1 MTPVALALVLA
12 SAVAHATWNLMAKRV
27 ARGLAF
33 NWLFDAV
40 SVALYAPLALG
51 AALAERP
58 TVGPLEVV
66 FVVGSALLHLAY
78 FALLLR
84 GYRSGDLSVV
94 YPLARGVGPMLST
107 LAAVALLGERPTPGA
122 LVGAVFI
129 GAGVVVLTGS
139 PRRLT
144 EPTSGRPVLYALT
157 TGGLIAAY
165 TLWDKH
171 AVTLGRLSPLVYFWG
186 FTAVRAALLTPV
198 ALRCWD
204 EVRVTWRWHRR
215 EAIGV
220 GILSPLSYVLVLSAL
235 AVSPV
240 SYVAP
245 AREIGILLGA
255 AMGSRLLAEGH
266 GPRRLSAAAAMV
278 VGVALLATH

>member
-107 LAAVALLGERPTPGA
+107 LAAVALLGERPTAELVRALARELAVALAQRGRAAVDLGRFGA
-122 LVGAVFI
+122 EAVH
-129 GAGVVVLTGS
+129 
-139 PRRLT
+139 R
-144 EPTSGRPVLYALT
+144 GRP
-157 TGGLIAAY
+157 I
-165 TLWDKH
+165 
-171 AVTLGRLSPLVYFWG
+171 P
-186 FTAVRAALLTPV
+186 
-198 ALRCWD
+198 
-204 EVRVTWRWHRR
+204 
-215 EAIGV
+215 
-220 GILSPLSYVLVLSAL
+220 
-235 AVSPV
+235 
-240 SYVAP
+240 P
-245 AREIGILLGA
+245 AMFA
-255 AMGSRLLAEGH
+255 
-266 GPRRLSAAAAMV
+266 RLSA
-278 VGVALLATH
+278 GVADDDAVAWLRAEGIAALIFLEVELYEQVWASRGKRTRVGLAARGRDLEAETAWRVYATPEVEDEPGRGFEQATAVALDALVRAIAGEAPHAPAPTAWRWRW